1 MSGRKCPKCEGN
13 ISLRLSDF
21 IQRGSENRRCAE
33 CGTELEGTNPAV
45 WSALNGVIFCIVV
58 IWLGSVIE
66 TGWLRLAAAGAV
78 CWLVDPIVTLF
89 CAELRAVSYRDNDV
103 VKAQRW
109 SMVASVSGWLF
120 GTAVV
125 VTVMNFASFF
135 EEMIT
140 GLDYMESS
148 GTADSG
154 IRAGVEPLFWVFG
167 GAVLG
172 LTAFAVSAIATV
184 IKNNLRFE
192 GKVEAES
199 EAAEVSQGTF

>member
-1 MSGRKCPKCEGN
+1 MSGRKCPKCEGK

-21 IQRGSENRRCAE
+21 VRRSSENQRCGL
-33 CGTELEGTNPAV
+33 CGTEFETTNSAAL
-45 WSALNGVIFCIVV
+45 SALNGVIFCIVV
-58 IWLGSVIE
+58 IQFGGVIE
-66 TGWLRLAAAGAV
+66 TGWLRLIAAGAV
-78 CWLVDPIVTLF
+78 CWLIDPIVTFF
-89 CAELRAVSYRDNDV
+89 CAELRAVSYRESDA

-140 GLDYMESS
+140 GLDYIESS
-148 GTADSG
+148 GTADLG
-154 IRAGVEPLFWVFG
+154 VWAGVEPLFWVFG

-172 LTAFAVSAIATV
+172 LAAFAVSAIATV

-192 GKVEAES
+192 VKVEAES

>member
-21 IQRGSENRRCAE
+21 IRRSSENRRCTE
-33 CGTELEGTNPAV
+33 CGTEFETTNSAAL
-45 WSALNGVIFCIVV
+45 SALNGVIFCTAV
-58 IWLGSVIE
+58 IQLGGVIE
-66 TGWLRLAAAGAV
+66 TGWLRLAAAGAA
-78 CWLVDPIVTLF
+78 CWVIDPIVTLF
-89 CAELRAVSYRDNDV
+89 CAELQKVSYRDNDV

-125 VTVMNFASFF
+125 VTAMNFFSFF

-140 GLDYMESS
+140 SLDYIESG
-148 GTADSG
+148 GTADLG
-154 IRAGVEPLFWVFG
+154 VRAGGEPLLRVFV

-172 LTAFAVSAIATV
+172 LAAFAVSAIATV
-184 IKNNLRFE
+184 IKNNLRCE
-192 GKVEAES
+192 GKAEAES
-199 EAAEVSQGTF
+199 EAAETSGANF